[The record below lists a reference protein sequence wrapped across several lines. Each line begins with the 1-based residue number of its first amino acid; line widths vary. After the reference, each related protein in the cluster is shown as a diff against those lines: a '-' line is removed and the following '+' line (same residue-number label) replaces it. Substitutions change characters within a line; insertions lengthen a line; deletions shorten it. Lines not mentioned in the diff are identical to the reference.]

1 MTSLH
6 VVVGND
12 KVADCSEGSHGIKN
26 VAQKVCSVRI
36 EQEENTSGKNH
47 TYDIQ
52 NDNKLSKSII
62 CKLIDIIGEAELD
75 VRKLK
80 KDSDGRQTGECEFG
94 SIIILGICQI
104 SEDGKQLAKDFAAS
118 YSESAELPN
127 GE

>member
-26 VAQKVCSVRI
+26 VAKKVCSVRI

-62 CKLIDIIGEAELD
+62 CKLIDIISEAELD
-75 VRKLK
+75 VRNLK
-80 KDSDGRQTGECEFG
+80 NDSHGRQTSEYEFV
-94 SIIILGICQI
+94 SIIRLGICQI
-104 SEDGKQLAKDFAAS
+104 IENGKQLGKNFAAS

>member
-1 MTSLH
+1 MKSLH
-6 VVVGND
+6 VVVCND
-12 KVADCSEGSHGIKN
+12 EVADCSEGSHGIKN
-26 VAQKVCSVRI
+26 EAKKVCSVRT
-36 EQEENTSGKNH
+36 EQEENTSLKNY